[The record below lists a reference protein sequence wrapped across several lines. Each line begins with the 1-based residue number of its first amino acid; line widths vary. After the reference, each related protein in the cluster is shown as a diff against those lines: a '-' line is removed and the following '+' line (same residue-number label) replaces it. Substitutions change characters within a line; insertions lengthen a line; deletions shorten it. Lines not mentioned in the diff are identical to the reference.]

1 MPRSGASQDAFDFA
15 HSERER
21 LIAALKASRAGTW
34 RWNIADD
41 FVEWDDAVNAPMF
54 KTTSVRVPD
63 APELELAQDP
73 RQAFD
78 KLFRKELEAT
88 STAYAV
94 EALPHRR
101 DREH

>member
-41 FVEWDDAVNAPMF
+41 IVEWDDALCEVYGIR
-54 KTTSVRVPD
+54 TRTSAENVARIHRT
-63 APELELAQDP
+63 DP
-73 RQAFD
+73 
-78 KLFRKELEAT
+78 
-88 STAYAV
+88 S
-94 EALPHRR
+94 
-101 DREH
+101 